1 MDIGVGGV
9 VVSVLESVIGLVCS
23 SAVLRGVLDIVGIE
37 IVDES
42 IDVEIGRVWEVIGAE
57 VVFKMVRDDE
67 QDIGWVGIMML
78 G

>member
-23 SAVLRGVLDIVGIE
+23 SAVLREVLDIVGIE

-42 IDVEIGRVWEVIGAE
+42 IDVEVGRVWEVIGAE
-57 VVFKMVRDDE
+57 VVFKMVRDEE